1 MQVLSAEKDSIFDQL
16 QLRQAEL
23 ESSQSHLE
31 VLQSQATELQYQLR
45 ETNDRLS
52 LASEELSEFRR
63 DQESKEVA
71 RGSSLASSSSA
82 EDVARLL
89 SSAEV
94 KYEAKIA
101 ELRRQLAG
109 VEAERDEVEVE
120 WSRKLD
126 ARAREVERLRAA
138 VDSSARTRQSEEDVV
153 EGLRAEIAQLREEV
167 RGQRGLVEQWQG
179 KAEQLV
185 DVEVGVFVFGAF

>member
-1 MQVLSAEKDSIFDQL
+1 M
-16 QLRQAEL
+16 
-23 ESSQSHLE
+23 
-31 VLQSQATELQYQLR
+31 
-45 ETNDRLS
+45 
-52 LASEELSEFRR
+52 
-63 DQESKEVA
+63 
-71 RGSSLASSSSA
+71 ASSSSA

-89 SSAEV
+89 SSAEA

-101 ELRRQLAG
+101 ELRRQLAA

-167 RGQRGLVEQWQG
+167 RGQRGLVEQWQA

-185 DVEVGVFVFGAF
+185 DVEVGVSFLFLERFEELGGEQALMRRL